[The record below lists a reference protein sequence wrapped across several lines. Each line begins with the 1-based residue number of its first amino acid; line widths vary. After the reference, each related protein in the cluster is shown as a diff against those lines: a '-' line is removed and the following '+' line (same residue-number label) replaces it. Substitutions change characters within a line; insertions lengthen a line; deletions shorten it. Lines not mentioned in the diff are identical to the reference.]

1 MVRLTGSRKRRAAE
15 SAAAGRVQPPA
26 AAVKVEVDEEG
37 FIDENG
43 TLLKRVKAVPQPPL
57 IDQQDMA
64 CDILD
69 EPSPLGLRLRKSP
82 SLLDL
87 IQMKLSQAKST
98 TGLFNVDTTP
108 NKKEVKSAEL
118 TAGMKA
124 SNFPANILKIGSWEY
139 ISRYEGDLVAKCYF
153 AKHKLVWEV
162 LDDGLKSKIEIQWS
176 DITALKVICPENEQG
191 TLDLVLARPPA
202 FFKETDPQPR
212 KHTLW
217 KSTSDFT
224 NGQASLSRRHTL
236 QCPSTL
242 LSKNIE
248 KLTQC
253 DQRLYELS
261 QQPDTILKTPYFE
274 PKRSIFENPNESKD
288 YHDFNNLKYECEM
301 PLLKFTD
308 PVSPCAF
315 SSPPSEV
322 VQSEFP
328 LQPTNIGSFAAD
340 FQVSRVPQEPKNPNW
355 RNELK
360 KAELRAS
367 MSLNNFVNHFGDC
380 MAEQRTVDNPP
391 LANNEEQSRE
401 KLRDLAQC
409 LFSETQGLA
418 ASNDKCLMARV
429 QSFYSLLENNSVPS
443 AMTRPEGKDSSNI
456 DVVELDS
463 DYSDEDL
470 KSSNHR
476 KPIGVTESPAISR
489 KDSFGDLLLSLPRI
503 ASIPQFLFD
512 IPEDFDK

>member
-1 MVRLTGSRKRRAAE
+1 MVHPTGSRKRRAAE
-15 SAAAGRVQPPA
+15 SAAAGRVPPPA
-26 AAVKVEVDEEG
+26 AAIKVEVDEEG

-43 TLLKRVKAVPQPPL
+43 TLLKRVKAVRQPPL

-64 CDILD
+64 CEILD

-98 TGLFNVDTTP
+98 TGLFNVDTAP

-118 TAGMKA
+118 TAGLKA
-124 SNFPANILKIGSWEY
+124 SNFPANVLKIGSWEQY

-176 DITALKVICPENEQG
+176 DITALKVICPENELG
-191 TLDLVLARPPA
+191 TLDLV
-202 FFKETDPQPR
+202 
-212 KHTLW
+212 
-217 KSTSDFT
+217 
-224 NGQASLSRRHTL
+224 
-236 QCPSTL
+236 
-242 LSKNIE
+242 
-248 KLTQC
+248 
-253 DQRLYELS
+253 
-261 QQPDTILKTPYFE
+261 
-274 PKRSIFENPNESKD
+274 
-288 YHDFNNLKYECEM
+288 
-301 PLLKFTD
+301 FTD

-340 FQVSRVPQEPKNPNW
+340 FQVSRVPQEPKNSNW

-360 KAELRAS
+360 KPELRAS

-409 LFSETQGLA
+409 LFSETQGLV
-418 ASNDKCLMARV
+418 ASDDKCLMARV

-443 AMTRPEGKDSSNI
+443 AMTRAEGKDSSNI

-463 DYSDEDL
+463 DCSDEDL

-476 KPIGVTESPAISR
+476 KPIGVTESPATSR